1 MAASKSSGDTTP
13 DRAARDRRLM
23 ALAVALGARQ
33 RGLTWPNPAVGA
45 VLVDEADG
53 EPLILAIGAT
63 QPGGRPHAERVALAA
78 AGERARG
85 ATLYVSLEPC
95 SHHGRTPPCADA
107 VVEAGIARVVSA
119 LPDPDPRVAGQ
130 GHDRL
135 RQAGIAVEVGCLGEE
150 AWRAHRGHIVRV
162 TKGRPAV
169 TVKLART
176 TEGFAGVRQGPRL
189 MITGEI
195 ANGRVH
201 LMRAHADA
209 VLVGLGTI
217 LADDP
222 LLTVRLPGLEG
233 RSPLRIVLDSG
244 LRIPLG
250 AQVVARARRHPTWV
264 VTTEGAP
271 IEAERALAAAG
282 VEILR
287 VPADPDGRVSLP
299 EALRR
304 LAERGLTS
312 LFCEGGPA
320 LADALARQDLVDELV
335 LVTGGSGRG
344 RGDVPA
350 LGSALQ
356 ERMDE
361 LRLVGE
367 EQLGSDLFM
376 FWEKP

>member
-1 MAASKSSGDTTP
+1 MAAFDSPGTTTP

-23 ALAVALGARQ
+23 ALAVALGARH

-53 EPLILAIGAT
+53 EPLILATGAT

-78 AGERARG
+78 AGSRARG

-119 LPDPDPRVAGQ
+119 LPDPDPRVAGR

-150 AWRAHRGHIVRV
+150 ARRAHRGHIVRV
-162 TKGRPAV
+162 TQGRPAV

-201 LMRAHADA
+201 LKRAHADA
-209 VLVGLGTI
+209 ILVGLGTI

-233 RSPLRIVLDSG
+233 RSPLRIVLDSS

-250 AQVVARARRHPTWV
+250 AKVVAGAREHPTWIV
-264 VTTEGAP
+264 ATEAAP
-271 IEAERALAAAG
+271 VEAERALTAAG
-282 VEILR
+282 VEVLR
-287 VPADPDGRVSLP
+287 VPADPEGRVSLP
-299 EALRR
+299 DALRR

-320 LADALARQDLVDELV
+320 LADALAQQDLVDELV

-350 LGSALQ
+350 LDLALQ